1 MPVVLMGTE
10 NCYRLP
16 MAMEL
21 NSALFS
27 STMMLEPSGT
37 RNISK
42 SGFGSI
48 QTRLALSTSPAFNCS
63 GYTRSGM

>member
-1 MPVVLMGTE
+1 MGTE
-10 NCYRLP
+10 NCYRLEAV
-16 MAMEL
+16 AMEL

-42 SGFGSI
+42 SGLVSI
-48 QTRLALSTSPAFNCS
+48 QARLALSTSPAFNYS
-63 GYTRSGM
+63 G